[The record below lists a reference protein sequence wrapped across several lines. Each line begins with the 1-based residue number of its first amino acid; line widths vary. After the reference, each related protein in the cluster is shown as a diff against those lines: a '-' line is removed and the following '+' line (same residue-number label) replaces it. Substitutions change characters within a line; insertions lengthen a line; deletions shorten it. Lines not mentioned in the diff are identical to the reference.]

1 LIYVYF
7 NEFLQFSGILDI
19 IAPVKH
25 LRTSQEEGAV
35 AQTNSIVRGATA
47 TPSAASALASAADL
61 AWERYQEEAA
71 IAFRAGD
78 PITSSRL
85 WAAALDIAEKHLGR
99 GDPRLASS
107 LTNQA
112 LVMRRRRHDYQAQKL
127 FHQALD
133 VWDASWRWIYLMTP
147 GRTAGAAPRSDHL
160 DIYERDAR
168 AWFNALTQQ
177 GRAAT
182 EALECHDKLPAN
194 GLDEWF
200 AIKPKRMSDVRRLL
214 GAVLLIA
221 PKPRA

>member
-1 LIYVYF
+1 M
-7 NEFLQFSGILDI
+7 ER
-19 IAPVKH
+19 P
-25 LRTSQEEGAV
+25 RTSQEEGAV

-61 AWERYQEEAA
+61 AWERYQEQAA
-71 IAFRAGD
+71 IAYRAGD
-78 PITSSRL
+78 PITPSRL
-85 WAAALDIAEKHLGR
+85 WAAALDIAEKHFGR

-112 LVMRRRRHDYQAQKL
+112 LVMRRRRQDYQAQRM
-127 FHQALD
+127 FREALD
-133 VWDASWRWIYLMTP
+133 VWDGSWRWIHLMTP
-147 GRTAGAAPRSDHL
+147 GRAAEDTRRSDHL
-160 DIYERDAR
+160 EIYGRDAR
-168 AWFNALTQQ
+168 AWFSALAQQ

-182 EALECHDKLPAN
+182 EALERHDRLPAN
-194 GLDEWF
+194 GLEDWF